1 MKKVLISTLIIV
13 LTTCGIYAQDVKFG
27 FRGGLN
33 MSNLMEGDNSTPV
46 SDGYKSRLATGWGI
60 FTELQLNKTVS
71 LRLGVEYSESG
82 GKKDGMQA
90 MPTQR
95 LITEIG
101 NGIGMGVTDQQLA
114 ALGAIVA
121 NMPQYYYVNAKNTT
135 KLNYVTIPLVAQFGK
150 DIRQS
155 PWRVYVNA
163 GPFVS
168 FLLSGKQSANGNSKL
183 FSNSSGTSTLWDVF
197 PEEAKGMVTGEFPS
211 IEQTLGSETA
221 LGLTNIT
228 GELKSYN
235 FGVTGN
241 IGIRYQYNHSYF
253 FVEVGGNYGFLSI
266 QDNTSNGSN
275 RLGAA
280 TVMAGYAF
288 SLF

>member
-1 MKKVLISTLIIV
+1 MKKILISTLISV
-13 LTTCGIYAQDVKFG
+13 FTAFGIYAQDVKFG
-27 FRGGLN
+27 IKGGLN
-33 MSNLMEGDNSTPV
+33 VSNLLEGDNNTPI
-46 SDGYKSRLATGWGI
+46 SEDYKSRLASGWGI

-71 LRLGVEYSESG
+71 LRLGVEYSELG

-114 ALGAIVA
+114 ALGAIVG
-121 NMPQYYYVNAKNTT
+121 NMPSYYYVNAKSTT
-135 KLNYVTIPLVAQFGK
+135 KFNYVMIPLVAQFGT
-150 DIRQS
+150 DIKQS

-168 FLLSGKQSANGNSKL
+168 LLLSGKQSATGNSKM
-183 FSNSSGTSTLWDVF
+183 FADASGTNTLWDVF
-197 PEEAKGMVTGEFPS
+197 PQELKGMVTNEFPS

-235 FGVTGN
+235 LGVTGN
-241 IGIRYQYNHSYF
+241 VGIRYQYKRSYF
-253 FVEVGGNYGFLSI
+253 FVEAGGHYGFLSI
-266 QDNTSNGSN
+266 QDDTANGSN

-280 TVMAGYAF
+280 TVMAGYSF